1 MSLTI
6 INIVFVI
13 LCYALYRY
21 KRRRV
26 HELADKIPSP
36 PGASSVFGA
45 LKYSLL
51 GKDMILVLLMEYSR
65 YAHKTGCG
73 MVKFM
78 TDPHIYIGVSDRDD
92 VEYIMK
98 NCLEKENV
106 MHFFTEVIGNAGIFA
121 PVSTWIHRRKML
133 IPAFSPK
140 IVKGFISMQA
150 RQGLELSEQLEIDGR
165 VGSGEFSIWPYI
177 NAYTLSSIAETALGV
192 KLDAQRDSNI
202 PFLKAVQDVL
212 CYMSSRLIKVWLWPQ
227 FIYKYSKLHA
237 DIQASKTL
245 LYKLPDKI
253 IKEKREA
260 LYNNNKVRN
269 SHEKQTIYGQG
280 EDQKSF
286 LDHLIILSEE
296 DNRLSDEE
304 LREEI
309 LVMMLA
315 GTDSSAV
322 AIGYTLVL
330 LGKYPEIQEKL
341 YSEIKNHL
349 GNSDRPLN
357 SDDLLALEY
366 LSRVVKES
374 LRLFPPAPAVTR
386 RAGDKEVHLPSGIIL
401 PKETGI
407 VISIWGMNRDPKQ
420 WGPTAECF
428 DPDRFSD
435 KQTATYA
442 SFSLG
447 PRNCIGYKYA
457 LQSVQIAV
465 ASIIRRYKVVG
476 EPEKGPVP
484 TIDSTFSIMM
494 RAKDD
499 FKIALENRNN

>member
-1 MSLTI
+1 MSHTI
-6 INIVFVI
+6 INIVLVI

-21 KRRRV
+21 RRRRV
-26 HELADKIPSP
+26 HELAKNIPSP

-51 GKDMILVLLMEYSR
+51 GKDMILELLIEYSR
-65 YAHKTGCG
+65 YAHSIGCG
-73 MVKFM
+73 MVKFI
-78 TDPHIYIGVSDRDD
+78 TDPHICIGVSDRDD
-92 VEYIMK
+92 VEYILK
-98 NCLEKENV
+98 NCLEKDNI
-106 MHFFTEVIGNAGIFA
+106 MNLFREVIGNAGIYA

-133 IPAFSPK
+133 IPAFGPK
-140 IVKGFISMQA
+140 IIKSFVSIQA
-150 RQGLELSEQLEIDGR
+150 RQGQDLSEQLERDGR

-192 KLDAQRDSNI
+192 KLDALRDPNI
-202 PFLKAVQDVL
+202 PFLRAVQDVL
-212 CYMSSRLIKVWLWPQ
+212 CFMASRIVKFWLWPQ
-227 FIYKYSKLHA
+227 FIYKFSSLHA
-237 DIQASKTL
+237 DIQNSKAL
-245 LYKLPDKI
+245 LYSLPNKI

-260 LYNNNKVRN
+260 LHNNNKVKNLR
-269 SHEKQTIYGQG
+269 EKQTIYGQG
-280 EDQKSF
+280 QETKSF

-296 DNRLSDEE
+296 ENRLSDEE

-330 LGKYPEIQEKL
+330 LAKYPEIQEKL
-341 YSEIKNHL
+341 YSEIKNHF
-349 GNSDRPLN
+349 GTSDRPLD
-357 SDDLLALEY
+357 SDDLMALEY

-374 LRLFPPAPAVTR
+374 LRLFPPAPGIAR
-386 RAGDKEVHLPSGIIL
+386 KAGDKEVHLPSGIIL
-401 PKETGI
+401 PRETTI
-407 VISIWGMNRDPKQ
+407 VVSIWGMNRDPKQ

-457 LQSVQIAV
+457 LQSVKIAV

-476 EPEKGPVP
+476 EPEKGSVP
-484 TIDSTFSIMM
+484 TIESTFSIMM

-499 FKIALENRNN
+499 YKIALEKR

>member
-1 MSLTI
+1 
-6 INIVFVI
+6 
-13 LCYALYRY
+13 
-21 KRRRV
+21 
-26 HELADKIPSP
+26 
-36 PGASSVFGA
+36 
-45 LKYSLL
+45 
-51 GKDMILVLLMEYSR
+51 MILVLLIEYSR
-65 YAHKTGCG
+65 YVHKTGCG
-73 MVKFM
+73 MIKFM
-78 TDPHIYIGVSDRDD
+78 TEPYIYIGVSDRDD
-92 VEYIMK
+92 VEYILK

-106 MHFFTEVIGNAGIFA
+106 MRFFREIIGNAGIFA

-140 IVKGFISMQA
+140 IIKSFVSKQA

-192 KLDAQRDSNI
+192 KLDALRDPNI
-202 PFLKAVQDVL
+202 PFLRAVQDVL
-212 CYMSSRLIKVWLWPQ
+212 CFIASRIVKVWLWSE
-227 FIYKYSKLHA
+227 FIYKFSNLHA
-237 DIQASKTL
+237 DVQTSKTS
-245 LYKLPDKI
+245 LYSLPDKI

-260 LYNNNKVRN
+260 LYNNNKLKNLR
-269 SHEKQTIYGQG
+269 EKQTIYGQG
-280 EDQKSF
+280 QDSNSF
-286 LDHLIILSEE
+286 LDHLIMLSEE
-296 DNRLSDEE
+296 ENRLTDEE

-330 LGKYPEIQEKL
+330 LAKYPVIQEKL
-341 YSEIKNHL
+341 YNDIKNHF

-357 SDDLLALEY
+357 SDDLMALEY

-374 LRLFPPAPAVTR
+374 LRLFPPVPGITR
-386 RAGDKEVHLPSGIIL
+386 KAGDKEVHLPSGIIL
-401 PKETGI
+401 PRETGI
-407 VISIWGMNRDPKQ
+407 VVSIWGMNRDPKQ
-420 WGPTAECF
+420 WGPTADCF

-476 EPEKGPVP
+476 EPEKGSVP

-499 FKIALENRNN
+499 FKIALEKRHN